1 MTRYILFFTQVL
13 VPKDENLLGK
23 LVEVEITETGK
34 HFMKCRLLGDAVR
47 PRDVPPPLQKGQISG
62 LKKVSAFVN
71 IHQYLSHEPYGFY

>member
-1 MTRYILFFTQVL
+1 MRFIRAYVLQQVL

-34 HFMKCRLLGDAVR
+34 HFLKCRLLGDGIR

-62 LKKVSAFVN
+62 LKKVCNF
-71 IHQYLSHEPYGFY
+71 LE